1 MPPKKDAKK
10 KAGAEDEINYTD
22 VVLKNYKKAC
32 TSIGLTPHEDLM
44 TALVPEEDDGTG
56 IGNLCFDKDLGPGGI
71 RAFCAAVL
79 GRGASMEHHA
89 YKSLVSL
96 RLWATGIEDAGM
108 GSLAQLLL
116 AGPAFDVK
124 LTHLEVMDD
133 AIGPAGC
140 RAIGDALMLGGNATL
155 MTLRLDLNK
164 GILDAGAI
172 ELCKGLRTNRTLS
185 TLTLSFC
192 GITEAAVPALA
203 EVLTSPFSNLTELD
217 LRGNSLKSEGLLAL
231 SESLM
236 GNTKLETLHLADN
249 GIGASTEEVNRTAI
263 EALGTVLAAPAE
275 TSKVCRVDME
285 MNTIAED
292 DAVVLASFLGPENTK
307 VLSFKVDS
315 SLPGELFD
323 KLFRSDAGKKKGKGK
338 KKKGKKKG

>member
-1 MPPKKDAKK
+1 MPQ
-10 KAGAEDEINYTD
+10 
-22 VVLKNYKKAC
+22 
-32 TSIGLTPHEDLM
+32 
-44 TALVPEEDDGTG
+44 
-56 IGNLCFDKDLGPGGI
+56 
-71 RAFCAAVL
+71 
-79 GRGASMEHHA
+79 
-89 YKSLVSL
+89 
-96 RLWATGIEDAGM
+96 
-108 GSLAQLLL
+108 AQLLL

-185 TLTLSFC
+185 VSRLLRLQASVESMPSRISSPPPPNPHPDAATARYRVAPSQTLTLSFC